1 MHTINSCDV
10 MIVGTYMLRHVISVM
25 RHSTCYTMSCSYNY
39 WPTSYVRFKFQ
50 YLIVPTCLITGVPTC
65 TCIYVPYSVRTYQSV
80 STHGIISEYT
90 RMHVWRCAACAWLL
104 HSSMSSLPPPPPS
117 AFSCRLPLPGQ
128 HPLCAQWLGP
138 GVHTPGSALLSGVSP
153 HTN

>member
-1 MHTINSCDV
+1 
-10 MIVGTYMLRHVISVM
+10 MLRHVSIM

-39 WPTSYVRFKFQ
+39 WPTSCVHFKFQ
-50 YLIVPTCLITGVPTC
+50 YLIYSTNMSHNWSTYKYNVM
-65 TCIYVPYSVRTYQSV
+65 YVPSGVRMYQSV

-104 HSSMSSLPPPPPS
+104 HSSMSSLPPPPPPPPS